1 METKGRVQ
9 KITWEAVVIRAD
21 GTKEDLGLV
30 AYYHRNPL
38 RRWAWAA
45 KQRVRKTWRHS

>member
-9 KITWEAVVIRAD
+9 KVTWEAVVIRAD
-21 GTKEDLGLV
+21 GSKEDLGTV

-38 RRWAWAA
+38 RRWAWAV
-45 KQRVRKTWRHS
+45 KNYLRNTWRHS